1 MSSSNSQITSQT
13 QDAPTCDAWAVVSF
27 AEVTG
32 TVIPRIATNEGAGI
46 ENPQRV
52 SLGSGKVG
60 YKVSFSDPSRFD
72 SGAYVVLTTPQVTDA
87 GQLALWNVSHGYT
100 SEAWSGTPPF
110 GPSLTDLRS
119 GFIVY
124 GCTLSFDS
132 YTPDAGSNEPMFSNS
147 VCEGT
152 PNYKVNMVVFSL
164 SDDSDR
170 GVTTG
175 KISLAGEG
183 GYGKIGT
190 GNNTSV
196 SQNLGFFDEKKR
208 TASAYG
214 TVVIPP
220 RRGATSVV
228 AYMENAFNAGKNV
241 DGYLNG
247 VSAGGACSIDVAFTR
262 PLDNENYCVIL
273 AREASDNTWSFFT
286 SNGDL
291 PRSMRIPYIRGNKE
305 RTGFRIEVAAPEL
318 YRDPS
323 VTTTNQLRRVT
334 YGVTSDY
341 YSSGFGEKIHFMV
354 FGGTDERI
362 ASFTSTEQAWI
373 TNPYLNL
380 LSDPAGPLDYAV
392 WCSSWIDPDYGVTTG
407 GGLPRNVS
415 AAVWD
420 VESRNYAPYYTST
433 SGGVTYTIVPRDPT
447 DPDFSDTYTEAPAGQ
462 NGLNSLQS
470 GLYGC
475 VPLIQNYQSGGS
487 GGIEGSND
495 PAFGMD
501 TPTKQIIWRTI
512 DRLKTVPQG
521 RRHFY
526 PVSIGKMSIFP
537 NYRSGM
543 YHRQEQYF
551 KNRDGF
557 TWSGGLNG
565 ITSAGFRLPSGTKRQ
580 WYVYDPITAPEIW
593 GITSYNGLT
602 IAAGY
607 ASGATTIRLW
617 AGPNGLTLF
626 HNDRL
631 WFAGGSV
638 LVSPP
643 AYNSLGLG
651 VWTAAAGQSRDII
664 VSATSFTGVVGAGN
678 SACNVAQSVLV
689 LGATFAAGRTMMSTL
704 FADSQ
709 AQFGASILEKY
720 LAGVHS
726 GFVEDRL
733 VGQQTVPNTRFDY
746 LNDDAETISYAGL
759 FYLGQNDG
767 ITWSG
772 GNNYIY
778 RTYANS
784 SKFNGITADFL
795 YDDLG
800 VSAGNTA
807 SVNPKDPEQVWAQLQ
822 GDSRVTTYKFSPTG
836 VTTDSSPT
844 VNSLFVELYNELCK
858 YHGKYYRGVFE
869 PGINGFI
876 PDDAYTP
883 MTVAAVTLGSI
894 AGLTGWLYNAWTGY
908 DVGYG
913 GIRKNYPLS
922 STEYLGGNTY
932 PGGQWNPS
940 VAEFNLYGRPT
951 RINGAD
957 SGSISYLNLAQNYP
971 SMAYTYIL
979 RELCEGHYRAIM
991 WKPAIDRGICCGN
1004 YLQVGPCKPSEALFY
1019 QGGNMEP
1026 LIAPTIPAE
1035 FDCAPSFYIQSGAT
1049 TTSSNPAAAA
1059 CYFPNPG
1066 NNFGKK
1072 YLFNGIP
1079 TTRGSR
1085 RRMGENVFSHDDH
1098 TSGYGNLPRN
1108 GAIRFYHRSGQRFAS
1123 AADYL
1128 GGIRT
1133 SSWFGI
1139 TAGDPAFVKG
1149 ITVYGSFSAGATA
1162 VRVSSGNTFIPGDIV
1177 RFGNYSTT
1185 VFNYVTGGN
1194 LGVGG
1199 GVTLQFNT
1207 AIGFTGTTGDTLLYE
1222 TAYNNTAFVGFLQ
1235 RMRHLRAIQ
1244 RTDPDLWKHF
1254 TPWNNGPT
1262 DLYGVNRSDSRWW
1275 WELMYHLYLAG
1286 AKYFMFWSGGAEVV
1300 VGDRVDHGLVYVQKV
1315 LNNCRKISGNSKI
1328 GEPAVTDYDP
1338 LNADVIVSGGR
1349 IESGPNG
1356 GRYLWR
1362 LTARPGPL
1370 DETVTLTQNTRPD
1383 LPATLTIPGGTAA
1396 DYPHGTRGVWLI
1408 TKSSVKPEYTIAPAS
1423 PDAFDSIALAKDQ
1436 YYPIIFFYN
1445 EGGYANDVAGATW
1458 ANWTGTSVACFQGD
1472 PLSAS
1477 ESRAYPWNANP
1488 SDLNNTP
1495 WHNLVYEQVIDAYKW
1510 GARSFHLYLPY
1521 GGYARDVYASTYGAS
1536 AGGNFLLYQQFK
1548 DGYTLPSPAGLTHQQ
1563 PARWKG
1569 FPQAINALLTGTMVP
1584 PNTQRTPITEPCN
1597 VYLYLPGLM
1606 GWSNYRRH
1614 SCAIWRGLPGTTAEK
1629 DAAFYAKLDSMV
1641 DVIKSMKPSSPTG
1654 KGKLSVNLDV
1664 ARSTATPESV
1674 YLYRTVGDSTAPSAS
1689 FSGAYLTDAL
1699 ELSDWYVKRKLE
1711 AAGIPVFIE
1720 SRPFNR
1726 MNQVLISP
1734 TATGIS
1740 GAVGVTASTGWQG
1753 EFVTSDEPWFWGSTN
1768 PQNYPESIKQSEIRH
1783 LHRMN
1788 PQGFRLSDIVVRG
1801 ASSDPFGIYHTI
1813 ARGNSFLNFW
1823 RGDASLGAGGFTAD
1837 GDRTQ
1842 YTPIAAVA
1850 HLYALSDHYRHYT
1863 NLKNGNSALKGVCFA
1878 NFNSIGFALSEFK
1891 KDGERLVEAQGTNE
1905 TKYARYSD
1913 IHPTAWPVWKDTD
1926 VFNGASFDAN
1936 PRTYA
1941 TDHQTK
1947 FWTAN
1952 GKQFWQNNVMTSN
1965 FNDFITMLSTFSAT
1979 AAPAFATAQG
1989 WAGAT
1994 YPFDYYSRNTIGAAL
2009 GLSLGGTNEVN

>member
-1 MSSSNSQITSQT
+1 MSRSASQISSLPQNS
-13 QDAPTCDAWAVVSF
+13 PTCDAWAVVSF
-27 AEVTG
+27 ANTLGVVTPQILTNQSNG
-32 TVIPRIATNEGAGI
+32 ISNPLRATIA
-46 ENPQRV
+46 
-52 SLGSGKVG
+52 SGKIG
-60 YKVSFSDPSRFD
+60 YK
-72 SGAYVVLTTPQVTDA
+72 
-87 GQLALWNVSHGYT
+87 
-100 SEAWSGTPPF
+100 
-110 GPSLTDLRS
+110 
-119 GFIVY
+119 
-124 GCTLSFDS
+124 
-132 YTPDAGSNEPMFSNS
+132 
-147 VCEGT
+147 
-152 PNYKVNMVVFSL
+152 FSL
-164 SDDSDR
+164 SDTARFLSGGYVTIVTPQISDTATSLNLWNVYSDFVGGVVTANATAQDTAYFNEAKTTLTLTSHELRTDLSLFPRVTDEAKTDYKANIAVFSLATDSNR
-170 GVTTG
+170 SSANGGVTGGTF
-175 KISLAGEG
+175 SVAGEG
-183 GYGKIGT
+183 GFGRIGD
-190 GNNTSV
+190 NNTSSLQNIGLFD
-196 SQNLGFFDEKKR
+196 SQKR
-208 TASAYG
+208 VAAAYG
-214 TVVIPP
+214 TIVIPA
-220 RRGATSVV
+220 RKNANTVV
-228 AYMENAFNAGKNV
+228 AYME
-241 DGYLNG
+241 DGYNSYG
-247 VSAGGACSIDVAFTR
+247 SADGYKAGISAGGLCTIDVQFTK
-262 PLDNENYCVIL
+262 PLDNADYCVIL
-273 AREASDNTWSFFT
+273 SREQTSGPSTVSDTEFAV
-286 SNGDL
+286 
-291 PRSMRIPYIRGNKE
+291 PYIRGEKTRN
-305 RTGFRIEVAAPEL
+305 GFRVEVARL
-318 YRDPS
+318 S
-323 VTTTNQLRRVT
+323 VVNGVIEQ
-334 YGVTSDY
+334 GVTSDFY
-341 YSSGFGEKIHFMV
+341 GSGFSEKIHFMV

-362 ASFTSTEQAWI
+362 VSFTSTEQAWT
-373 TNPYLNL
+373 TNPYLNFL
-380 LSDPAGPLDYAV
+380 PDPAGPLDYAV
-392 WCSSWIDPDYGVTTG
+392 WCGSWIDPDYGITSG
-407 GGLPRNVS
+407 GGIPRNVS
-415 AAVWD
+415 ASVWD

-447 DPDFSDTYTEAPAGQ
+447 DPDFSDTYTQAPAGQ
-462 NGLNSLQS
+462 NGLNALQS

-475 VPLIQNYQSGGS
+475 VPLIMNYQSGGS

-521 RRHFY
+521 RRHFF
-526 PVSIGKMSIFP
+526 PVSIAKMSIFP

-565 ITSAGFRLPSGTKRQ
+565 ITSAGFRLPSGTKKQ
-580 WYVYDPITAPEIW
+580 WYVYDRLNSPEIW

-631 WFAGGSV
+631 WFADGSV

-678 SACNVAQSVLV
+678 SACNVEQSVLV

-767 ITWSG
+767 ITWG
-772 GNNYIY
+772 GGGNYIY
-778 RTYANS
+778 RTYANNRQ
-784 SKFNGITADFL
+784 FNGITADFL

-858 YHGKYYRGVFE
+858 YHGKYYRGMFE

-908 DVGYG
+908 DPAYG
-913 GIRKNYPLS
+913 GLRKNYPLS

-971 SMAYTYIL
+971 AMAYTYIL

-1004 YLQVGPCKPSEALFY
+1004 YLQVGPCKPSEALFN

-1026 LIAPTIPAE
+1026 TIAPTIPLE

-1049 TTSSNPAAAA
+1049 TSSSNPAAAA

-1098 TSGYGNLPRN
+1098 TSGYGHLPRN

-1128 GGIRT
+1128 GGIRN

-1222 TAYNNTAFVGFLQ
+1222 TAYNNSAFVGFLQ
-1235 RMRHLRAIQ
+1235 RMRQLRAMQ

-1286 AKYFMFWSGGAEVV
+1286 AKYFLFWSGGAEVV

-1328 GEPAVTDYDP
+1328 GEPAVMDYDP

-1349 IESGPNG
+1349 IQSGPNG

-1370 DETVTLTQNTRPD
+1370 DETVTLTQNTRAD

-1423 PDAFDSIALAKDQ
+1423 PDALDSIALAKDQ

-1472 PLSAS
+1472 PVGEL
-1477 ESRAYPWNANP
+1477 RAYPWNANP
-1488 SDLNNTP
+1488 TDLNNTP

-1548 DGYTLPSPAGLTHQQ
+1548 DGYTLPSAAGLTHQQ

-1614 SCAIWRGLPGTTAEK
+1614 SCAIWSSLPGTTAEK

-1664 ARSTATPESV
+1664 ARSAATPESV
-1674 YLYRTVGDSTAPSAS
+1674 YLYRTVGDPAAPSVA

-1768 PQNYPESIKQSEIRH
+1768 PQNYSESIKRSEIRH

-1850 HLYALSDHYRHYT
+1850 HLYALSDHYRQYT
-1863 NLKNGNSALKGVCFA
+1863 NLKNGNTAMKGVCFA

-1891 KDGERLVEAQGTNE
+1891 KGGERMTEASGTNQ
-1905 TKYARYSD
+1905 TKYWRFND
-1913 IHPTAWPVWKDTD
+1913 IHPTAWPVWKDSD

>member
-1 MSSSNSQITSQT
+1 
-13 QDAPTCDAWAVVSF
+13 
-27 AEVTG
+27 
-32 TVIPRIATNEGAGI
+32 
-46 ENPQRV
+46 
-52 SLGSGKVG
+52 
-60 YKVSFSDPSRFD
+60 
-72 SGAYVVLTTPQVTDA
+72 
-87 GQLALWNVSHGYT
+87 
-100 SEAWSGTPPF
+100 
-110 GPSLTDLRS
+110 
-119 GFIVY
+119 
-124 GCTLSFDS
+124 
-132 YTPDAGSNEPMFSNS
+132 
-147 VCEGT
+147 
-152 PNYKVNMVVFSL
+152 
-164 SDDSDR
+164 
-170 GVTTG
+170 
-175 KISLAGEG
+175 
-183 GYGKIGT
+183 
-190 GNNTSV
+190 
-196 SQNLGFFDEKKR
+196 
-208 TASAYG
+208 
-214 TVVIPP
+214 
-220 RRGATSVV
+220 
-228 AYMENAFNAGKNV
+228 
-241 DGYLNG
+241 
-247 VSAGGACSIDVAFTR
+247 
-262 PLDNENYCVIL
+262 
-273 AREASDNTWSFFT
+273 
-286 SNGDL
+286 
-291 PRSMRIPYIRGNKE
+291 
-305 RTGFRIEVAAPEL
+305 
-318 YRDPS
+318 
-323 VTTTNQLRRVT
+323 
-334 YGVTSDY
+334 
-341 YSSGFGEKIHFMV
+341 
-354 FGGTDERI
+354 
-362 ASFTSTEQAWI
+362 
-373 TNPYLNL
+373 
-380 LSDPAGPLDYAV
+380 
-392 WCSSWIDPDYGVTTG
+392 
-407 GGLPRNVS
+407 
-415 AAVWD
+415 
-420 VESRNYAPYYTST
+420 
-433 SGGVTYTIVPRDPT
+433 
-447 DPDFSDTYTEAPAGQ
+447 
-462 NGLNSLQS
+462 
-470 GLYGC
+470 
-475 VPLIQNYQSGGS
+475 
-487 GGIEGSND
+487 
-495 PAFGMD
+495 
-501 TPTKQIIWRTI
+501 
-512 DRLKTVPQG
+512 
-521 RRHFY
+521 
-526 PVSIGKMSIFP
+526 
-537 NYRSGM
+537 
-543 YHRQEQYF
+543 
-551 KNRDGF
+551 
-557 TWSGGLNG
+557 
-565 ITSAGFRLPSGTKRQ
+565 
-580 WYVYDPITAPEIW
+580 
-593 GITSYNGLT
+593 
-602 IAAGY
+602 
-607 ASGATTIRLW
+607 
-617 AGPNGLTLF
+617 
-626 HNDRL
+626 
-631 WFAGGSV
+631 
-638 LVSPP
+638 
-643 AYNSLGLG
+643 
-651 VWTAAAGQSRDII
+651 
-664 VSATSFTGVVGAGN
+664 
-678 SACNVAQSVLV
+678 
-689 LGATFAAGRTMMSTL
+689 
-704 FADSQ
+704 
-709 AQFGASILEKY
+709 
-720 LAGVHS
+720 
-726 GFVEDRL
+726 
-733 VGQQTVPNTRFDY
+733 
-746 LNDDAETISYAGL
+746 
-759 FYLGQNDG
+759 
-767 ITWSG
+767 
-772 GNNYIY
+772 
-778 RTYANS
+778 
-784 SKFNGITADFL
+784 
-795 YDDLG
+795 
-800 VSAGNTA
+800 
-807 SVNPKDPEQVWAQLQ
+807 
-822 GDSRVTTYKFSPTG
+822 
-836 VTTDSSPT
+836 
-844 VNSLFVELYNELCK
+844 
-858 YHGKYYRGVFE
+858 
-869 PGINGFI
+869 
-876 PDDAYTP
+876 
-883 MTVAAVTLGSI
+883 
-894 AGLTGWLYNAWTGY
+894 
-908 DVGYG
+908 
-913 GIRKNYPLS
+913 
-922 STEYLGGNTY
+922 
-932 PGGQWNPS
+932 
-940 VAEFNLYGRPT
+940 
-951 RINGAD
+951 
-957 SGSISYLNLAQNYP
+957 
-971 SMAYTYIL
+971 
-979 RELCEGHYRAIM
+979 
-991 WKPAIDRGICCGN
+991 
-1004 YLQVGPCKPSEALFY
+1004 
-1019 QGGNMEP
+1019 
-1026 LIAPTIPAE
+1026 
-1035 FDCAPSFYIQSGAT
+1035 
-1049 TTSSNPAAAA
+1049 
-1059 CYFPNPG
+1059 
-1066 NNFGKK
+1066 
-1072 YLFNGIP
+1072 
-1079 TTRGSR
+1079 
-1085 RRMGENVFSHDDH
+1085 
-1098 TSGYGNLPRN
+1098 
-1108 GAIRFYHRSGQRFAS
+1108 
-1123 AADYL
+1123 
-1128 GGIRT
+1128 
-1133 SSWFGI
+1133 
-1139 TAGDPAFVKG
+1139 
-1149 ITVYGSFSAGATA
+1149 
-1162 VRVSSGNTFIPGDIV
+1162 
-1177 RFGNYSTT
+1177 
-1185 VFNYVTGGN
+1185 
-1194 LGVGG
+1194 
-1199 GVTLQFNT
+1199 
-1207 AIGFTGTTGDTLLYE
+1207 
-1222 TAYNNTAFVGFLQ
+1222 
-1235 RMRHLRAIQ
+1235 
-1244 RTDPDLWKHF
+1244 
-1254 TPWNNGPT
+1254 
-1262 DLYGVNRSDSRWW
+1262 
-1275 WELMYHLYLAG
+1275 MYHLYLAG